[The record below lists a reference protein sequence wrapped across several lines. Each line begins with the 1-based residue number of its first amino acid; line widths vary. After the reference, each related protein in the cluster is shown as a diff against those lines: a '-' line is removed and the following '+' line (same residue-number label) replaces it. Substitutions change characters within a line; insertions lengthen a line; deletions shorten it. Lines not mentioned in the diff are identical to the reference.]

1 MVGFLKGFKNLIPH
15 QVQRIILAVI
25 GLVVLIFELDG
36 NTSDVIDLLGVLLP
50 IGLILFTVFL
60 LDMKKEHFAAHLVLF
75 VAIFSDSILN
85 MIQTLGSYDF
95 FFKEFDEF
103 SLSLI
108 IGFVAAVY
116 LLMMII
122 SMILNDGFKVSLG
135 KPHIFTVLVTSI
147 WIYLCYGFEAAVVLV
162 LTSLIVFGFGCALGG
177 YAILLAPV
185 IVWPLVLINWFINDI
200 TKFIS
205 IFNWLIAFSSF
216 YIIYLLV
223 MQALKELRKPKQIE

>member
-1 MVGFLKGFKNLIPH
+1 MVGFLKGFKNLIPL

-60 LDMKKEHFAAHLVLF
+60 LDMKKEYFAAHLVLF

-147 WIYLCYGFEAAVVLV
+147 WMYLCYGFEATIVL
-162 LTSLIVFGFGCALGG
+162 LITSLIVFGFGCALGG

-185 IVWPLVLINWFINDI
+185 IIWPLILITWFINDA

-223 MQALKELRKPKQIE
+223 IQALKEIRKPKQIE

>member
-1 MVGFLKGFKNLIPH
+1 
-15 QVQRIILAVI
+15 LAVI

-205 IFNWLIAFSSF
+205 ILTG
-216 YIIYLLV
+216 
-223 MQALKELRKPKQIE
+223 

>member
-1 MVGFLKGFKNLIPH
+1 MVGFLKGFKNLIPL

-223 MQALKELRKPKQIE
+223 IQALKELRKPKQIE